1 MVNRMLIIPEYN
13 PQLIDSDEEEL
24 DWKSQTGTNG
34 IIVGGIA
41 NTGIA
46 TSSSGTSG
54 MPGSSGSVTTTP
66 TFISSSSSVISY
78 RGRVCTVYDALLLF
92 EATKLDLIPTINRR
106 LLSTEKKKYIRPNT
120 VFIWNETKC
129 GMKRWTDGKVWSP
142 SKVHYGQF
150 LIYKQL
156 AKDGGEELLVKQ
168 SFSLTTKSNQKLHLI
183 CYYQYNKLKETK
195 RRKRDPDFLD
205 HEFINVN
212 VPSKDHRLKEIRLSD
227 DYPENLLPKDHNRP
241 HNQPK
246 PPPVNGQPQ
255 PHSVRPQHQIHQP
268 QPQKNNQNQ
277 PHIQDRHQTLYTPQE
292 SQESAINHQ
301 SQPTTNN
308 SNSNNLTQLP
318 LNTANP
324 YLSSPYS
331 IPRHIEIP
339 APLMHYEQVQNEAP
353 NIPLYFQNQQESLT
367 PSFSNNHYG
376 SLPSLHYVEP
386 KQENQLEELTSRRIH
401 GSMDSNRSSE
411 STGPNG
417 SNHPTPTQNIT
428 PLAHV
433 PYPYFSAPQELP
445 LQGSQHN
452 KPLNFVQIPSRNA
465 PQLPQPPSHPFVHRS
480 IYNYSDTH
488 TLDVLDKGF
497 SSAK

>member
-1 MVNRMLIIPEYN
+1 
-13 PQLIDSDEEEL
+13 
-24 DWKSQTGTNG
+24 
-34 IIVGGIA
+34 
-41 NTGIA
+41 
-46 TSSSGTSG
+46 
-54 MPGSSGSVTTTP
+54 
-66 TFISSSSSVISY
+66 
-78 RGRVCTVYDALLLF
+78 
-92 EATKLDLIPTINRR
+92 
-106 LLSTEKKKYIRPNT
+106 
-120 VFIWNETKC
+120 
-129 GMKRWTDGKVWSP
+129 
-142 SKVHYGQF
+142 
-150 LIYKQL
+150 
-156 AKDGGEELLVKQ
+156 
-168 SFSLTTKSNQKLHLI
+168 
-183 CYYQYNKLKETK
+183 
-195 RRKRDPDFLD
+195 
-205 HEFINVN
+205 
-212 VPSKDHRLKEIRLSD
+212 
-227 DYPENLLPKDHNRP
+227 
-241 HNQPK
+241 
-246 PPPVNGQPQ
+246 
-255 PHSVRPQHQIHQP
+255 
-268 QPQKNNQNQ
+268 
-277 PHIQDRHQTLYTPQE
+277 
-292 SQESAINHQ
+292 
-301 SQPTTNN
+301 
-308 SNSNNLTQLP
+308 
-318 LNTANP
+318 
-324 YLSSPYS
+324 
-331 IPRHIEIP
+331 
-339 APLMHYEQVQNEAP
+339 MHYEQVQNEAP